1 MGTLAVKLDRR
12 FGWHRLPTPFGLL
25 VLAEMRK
32 VLRDRNLYDT
42 GQPTGLSVP
51 QAGDDPEAARYLTG
65 TFEVP
70 GAYGDGNG
78 DSESEPRYVESRM
91 IDGTFNDLENP
102 LMGST
107 GTRFGRNFPLE
118 HTYPEQEPQL
128 HTPDARKVSL
138 ELHTRDEFVVR
149 RRG

>member
-1 MGTLAVKLDRR
+1 MLPPTAAGLLMANLLQKLAVKLDHR
-12 FGWHRLPTPFGLL
+12 FGWHRLPTPLGIL

-32 VLRDRNLYDT
+32 VLRDKNLYDT
-42 GQPTGLSVP
+42 GQPTGLNVP

-65 TFEVP
+65 TFTVP
-70 GAYGDGNG
+70 MPSGDGDTHGNG
-78 DSESEPRYVESRM
+78 SGGAEPRYLTSRT

-118 HTYPEQEPQL
+118 YTHPETPPQVL
-128 HTPDARKVSL
+128 TP
-138 ELHTRDEFVVR
+138 
-149 RRG
+149 